1 MNSINQCY
9 QKARERLIAAGIDS
23 AAFDAACIY
32 EKHTGKKTYQLA
44 DFDAQTEKKIMLDI
58 EKRCT
63 HYPLQYILGEWEFM
77 GLPFFVGEGVLI
89 PRQDTE
95 ILCETAIDI
104 LKNKKRLKVLDL
116 CSGSGCI
123 AITIAKFIQQAKVCA
138 IEYSQTAIEYIRK
151 NAVLN
156 DVVNRISIISGD
168 VLLSPESDILY
179 DAILSNPPYIPT
191 EAVGTL
197 QKEVG
202 FEPALALDGGT
213 NGLDFYHA
221 ICELWLPLLK
231 DDGLLAVEIG
241 QGQEKEVVDL
251 FTKYQ
256 LKNIQIKKDYAG
268 INRIVYGKKQ

>member
-1 MNSINQCY
+1 MNGINQCY
-9 QKARERLIAAGIDS
+9 QEARERLIAAGIDS

-32 EKHTGKKTYQLA
+32 EKHTGKKTYQLS
-44 DFDAQTEKKIMLDI
+44 DYDAVTEKKIMLDI

-95 ILCETAIDI
+95 ILCETAID
-104 LKNKKRLKVLDL
+104 LLRNKDSLKVLDL

-123 AITIAKFIQQAKVCA
+123 AVTIAKFIQQAEVSA
-138 IEYSQTAIEYIRK
+138 LEYSQTAIEYIRK

-156 DVVNRISIISGD
+156 DVADRISIINGD
-168 VLLSPESDILY
+168 VLLPPEFDTLY

-191 EAVGTL
+191 EDVKTL

-202 FEPALALDGGT
+202 FEPVLALDGGP

-231 DDGLLAVEIG
+231 YNGFLAVEIG

-256 LKNIQIKKDYAG
+256 LKNILVKKDYAG
-268 INRIVYGKKQ
+268 INRVVYGKK